1 MALNIKNPETNR
13 LARELAAL
21 KGISVSAAVAEAV
34 KEKLDREK
42 AQQSGNEKEGFAEW
56 LMKISRETAPLMDDG
71 KTSTELLEELYDK
84 ETGLPI

>member
-21 KGISVSAAVAEAV
+21 KGVSVSAAVAEAV

-42 AQQSGNEKEGFAEW
+42 AQQSGNEKEVFAEW
-56 LMKISRETAPLMDDG
+56 LMKISRETAPLMADG
-71 KTSTELLEELYDK
+71 KTSTDLLEELYDK